1 MVTPAPERRH
11 WRLCLLVLDPWKRRP
26 CSCADLDPVFLPR
39 EEEARL
45 LRVAA
50 EREAAGKAATCK

>member
-1 MVTPAPERRH
+1 MVTPAPDRRH
-11 WRLCLLVLDPWKRRP
+11 WAVCALVKDPWRRRP
-26 CSCADLDPVFLPR
+26 CNCPDLDPVFLPR

-50 EREAAGKAATCK
+50 EIEAAGKMAIAK